1 MSSGRKIAV
10 CCSRLLSAEEQER
23 TNASLRWFAKK
34 IFCLKASIENSLNA
48 LRLNGTEFSTKCEDK
63 KFFLHANHQTL
74 RLWYVPA
81 PRLCLCRKWR
91 VKRLHKGERKVT
103 ALAFEPALTFKTS
116 AGPCSSRYRRKTS
129 SRQGKCHKRSV

>member
-1 MSSGRKIAV
+1 MSVAFYKLQFDGVSSK
-10 CCSRLLSAEEQER
+10 LLSAEEQER

-81 PRLCLCRKWR
+81 PRLCCRR
-91 VKRLHKGERKVT
+91 ERRESLLPKR
-103 ALAFEPALTFKTS
+103 A
-116 AGPCSSRYRRKTS
+116 
-129 SRQGKCHKRSV
+129 